1 MGKPPSTDLYPLVK
15 GTFTITYIFLV
26 TTGIVIFIEALRHG
40 VGFISH
46 VMNLET
52 AISVVAAYFYG
63 LFMAEIEKSESL
75 NQPIDWNKMIV
86 YRYIDWSITT
96 PIMLLVLCLYLA
108 NNIKLTVKLGTYIII
123 VILNYIML
131 SFGYMGEI
139 GVTDRTTGL
148 IGGFVAFGLM
158 YSIIYQTFK
167 KKYNFANFILFW
179 FYAIVWSFYGIVY
192 MLDNSYSL
200 AITNLLDLI
209 SKCFVG
215 LGLWVYYTKI
225 LKI

>member
-1 MGKPPSTDLYPLVK
+1 MGQPLPTKLYPLVK

-26 TTGIVIFIEALRHG
+26 TTGIVIFIEALRQG

-75 NQPIDWNKMIV
+75 NQPIDWNKMIA

-108 NNIKLTVKLGTYIII
+108 NNLKLSVKLGTYIII

-131 SFGYMGEI
+131 SFGYMGEVGI
-139 GVTDRTTGL
+139 TDRTTGVV
-148 IGGFVAFGLM
+148 GGFAAFGLM
-158 YSIIYQTFK
+158 YFIIYTTFM

-192 MLDNSYSL
+192 MLDNIYKIP
-200 AITNLLDLI
+200 ITNLLDLI

-215 LGLWVYYTKI
+215 LGLWAYYTKI
-225 LKI
+225 LTV

>member
-1 MGKPPSTDLYPLVK
+1 MGKQPPTNLYPLVK

-26 TTGIVIFIEALRHG
+26 TTGIVIFIEALRQG

-108 NNIKLTVKLGTYIII
+108 NNIKLSVKLGTYIII
-123 VILNYIML
+123 VVLNYIML
-131 SFGYMGEI
+131 SFGYLGEI
-139 GVTDRTTGL
+139 GVTDRTTGV
-148 IGGFVAFGLM
+148 IGGFAAFGLM
-158 YSIIYQTFK
+158 YFIIYQTFM

-192 MLDNSYSL
+192 MLDNSYKIPL
-200 AITNLLDLI
+200 TNLLDLI

-215 LGLWVYYTKI
+215 LGLWAYYTKI
-225 LKI
+225 LTI